1 MDAEPELLLL
11 CFLYMLPI
19 ETASRQIHL
28 GCSALSP
35 FLEFSS
41 TQGVV
46 LCTTVLN
53 PSFSSSQECYDHQLE
68 LGTAEKPQG
77 R

>member
-1 MDAEPELLLL
+1 MNAEPELLLL
-11 CFLYMLPI
+11 CFLYMLAI
-19 ETASRQIHL
+19 ETASHQIL
-28 GCSALSP
+28 FGCSALSP

-46 LCTTVLN
+46 LRPCTLAST
-53 PSFSSSQECYDHQLE
+53 SSQECYDHQHE
-68 LGTAEKPQG
+68 LGTTEKPQS